1 MKRAILFFIT
11 CSVVLLLA
19 AGCCP
24 CRKQSKFVKPLV
36 GTKWQLV
43 QLMAK
48 DVVPEDDQYTLV
60 LHDSGAISAIGECN
74 NLSGTYRMTSS
85 RELDITQGASTLRMC
100 KDAMERE
107 YFAMLD
113 AVTHYEMDGSMMLLF
128 KNGELVAIMQAVE

>member
-48 DVVPEDDQYTLV
+48 DVQPEGNQYTLY
-60 LHDSGAISAIGECN
+60 LRESGTFSARGCCN
-74 NLSGTYRMTSS
+74 NTSGTYRMTTS
-85 RELDITQGASTLRMC
+85 RELDFTHGSMTLVAC
-100 KDAMERE
+100 DELMELE
-107 YFAMLD
+107 YFGMLSG
-113 AVTHYEMDGSMMLLF
+113 VTHYEMDGSMMLLF